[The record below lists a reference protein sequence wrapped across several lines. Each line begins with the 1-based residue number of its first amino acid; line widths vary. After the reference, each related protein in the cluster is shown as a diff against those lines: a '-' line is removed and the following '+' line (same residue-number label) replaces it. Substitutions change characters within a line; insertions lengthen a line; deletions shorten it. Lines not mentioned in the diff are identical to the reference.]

1 MVLSLVRVIRHRGVA
16 TPGQLH
22 LGGENHL
29 LLTEQPVGPE
39 LLAEQTERA
48 VSGLRVGERGELLA
62 EILQAGVGG
71 DAPVATVEISHGGG
85 GNTGRAALG
94 MTVAVSLSPLPVN
107 DAVTVVTPE

>member
-1 MVLSLVRVIRHRGVA
+1 MRVVRDRGVA
-16 TPGQLH
+16 RPSQLT
-22 LGGENHL
+22 LGGQHHL

-39 LLAEQTERA
+39 LLAEQTQRA
-48 VSGLRVGERGELLA
+48 VSNLRVGERGELLT
-62 EILQAGVGG
+62 EVLEAGVGG